1 MPYFYYWDGRRKNLH
16 SHPGEFVLNNLSNDY
31 RFETTDGSGKHY
43 LHCKPDG
50 TTYSRI
56 QIILQE
62 KDDLLAIE
70 SLIDR
75 TEKAISNQNK
85 DTVTKVTIKSLTA
98 MKNYRDKLKSGALD
112 KKVIGCKYCTTD
124 LNLRESIS
132 KYEIDFG
139 VFGKESVYTY
149 ISDTDFL
156 TTRAVLDYSTSEDN
170 IGWCKERI
178 KFCPMCG
185 RKLRKEG

>member
-16 SHPGEFVLNNLSNDY
+16 SHPGEFILNNLSNDY

-50 TTYSRI
+50 TTYSRT

-75 TEKAISNQNK
+75 TEKAIANQNK

-98 MKNYRDKLKSGALD
+98 MKDYRDKLKSETLNE
-112 KKVIGCKYCTTD
+112 KVIGCKYCTTD

-132 KYEIDFG
+132 EYEIDFG
-139 VFGKESVYTY
+139 VFGKESIYTH
-149 ISDTDFL
+149 ISDIDFL
-156 TTRAVLDYSTSEDN
+156 TTRAVLDHSTSENN